1 MCQILCG
8 TRPPVFSHRRNYEY
22 LSALLSLQP
31 RLHPCPH
38 QSNSSMESTSSL
50 PDACSA
56 SCSALPR
63 ARRHRHR
70 QAPPPDPKMSKCVIL
85 LAALSYTLPT
95 ANAFS
100 VPPSVGVHPRVIT
113 TCTKCEQI
121 FPPPI
126 HRHLPPP
133 SHSASLSAK
142 STALTTTVLRS
153 SSQTDGE
160 FTAPSAKEKALGV
173 LVLLTVPLAW
183 GTYAPVVKYVYEMD
197 PPVPGFVFSA
207 AYYLIA
213 SASLLT
219 LMAMSSTNTDEEDP
233 SDVSKDGSMS
243 LPIQGGVELGS
254 YLFLGNCLQ
263 VVGLETVPADRAA
276 FLVQLTT
283 IMVPIFQAAFA
294 RDVMA
299 ISPKTWAACLLA
311 FSGVVVMGFD
321 GKDLSSAAVA
331 TSAAVSEGGGSSAS
345 STALTPLTSS
355 LSAVADTFSGGDVL
369 IILAAVAYTMHVVRL
384 GKYAQSTT
392 PLRLAA
398 SKASVEA
405 VLSITLISLLVMTN
419 GGALGDT
426 SSIPEFLAKTS
437 GEVTTYLTTFG
448 DSLATAETSTLLPAL
463 GACLWTGWVTCAYT
477 IYAQSFGQRRV
488 SPTDANLVRET
499 LSDCTVATPLFIS
512 YVLIIITSSSSSS
525 SLLWYNRYSDLYDAA
540 PIFKSVR
547 LCIIRRNSR

>member
-1 MCQILCG
+1 M
-8 TRPPVFSHRRNYEY
+8 
-22 LSALLSLQP
+22 
-31 RLHPCPH
+31 
-38 QSNSSMESTSSL
+38 
-50 PDACSA
+50 
-56 SCSALPR
+56 
-63 ARRHRHR
+63 
-70 QAPPPDPKMSKCVIL
+70 
-85 LAALSYTLPT
+85 
-95 ANAFS
+95 
-100 VPPSVGVHPRVIT
+100 
-113 TCTKCEQI
+113 
-121 FPPPI
+121 
-126 HRHLPPP
+126 
-133 SHSASLSAK
+133 
-142 STALTTTVLRS
+142 
-153 SSQTDGE
+153 
-160 FTAPSAKEKALGV
+160 
-173 LVLLTVPLAW
+173 LLTVPLAW

-219 LMAMSSTNTDEEDP
+219 LSISSTNTDEEDP
-233 SDVSKDGSMS
+233 PEVSKDGSMS
-243 LPIQGGVELGS
+243 LPIQGGIELGS

-294 RDVMA
+294 RDIMA
-299 ISPKTWAACLLA
+299 ISPKTWMACLLA
-311 FSGVVVMGFD
+311 FSGVVVMGCD

-331 TSAAVSEGGGSSAS
+331 TSAAVSEAGGSSAS
-345 STALTPLTSS
+345 STALAPLTSS

-405 VLSITLISLLVMTN
+405 ILSITLISLLVMTN

-426 SSIPEFLAKTS
+426 GSIPEFLAKTS

-448 DSLATAETSTLLPAL
+448 DSLATAETGTLLPAL

-499 LSDCTVATPLFIS
+499 LVDV
-512 YVLIIITSSSSSS
+512 
-525 SLLWYNRYSDLYDAA
+525 
-540 PIFKSVR
+540 
-547 LCIIRRNSR
+547 

>member
-1 MCQILCG
+1 M
-8 TRPPVFSHRRNYEY
+8 
-22 LSALLSLQP
+22 
-31 RLHPCPH
+31 
-38 QSNSSMESTSSL
+38 
-50 PDACSA
+50 
-56 SCSALPR
+56 
-63 ARRHRHR
+63 
-70 QAPPPDPKMSKCVIL
+70 
-85 LAALSYTLPT
+85 
-95 ANAFS
+95 
-100 VPPSVGVHPRVIT
+100 
-113 TCTKCEQI
+113 
-121 FPPPI
+121 
-126 HRHLPPP
+126 
-133 SHSASLSAK
+133 
-142 STALTTTVLRS
+142 
-153 SSQTDGE
+153 
-160 FTAPSAKEKALGV
+160 

-219 LMAMSSTNTDEEDP
+219 LMTMSSTNTDEEDP

-311 FSGVVVMGFD
+311 FNGVVVMGFD

-437 GEVTTYLTTFG
+437 GQVATYLTTFG
-448 DSLATAETSTLLPAL
+448 DSLATAETSTLLPAV

-499 LSDCTVATPLFIS
+499 
-512 YVLIIITSSSSSS
+512 
-525 SLLWYNRYSDLYDAA
+525 
-540 PIFKSVR
+540 SV
-547 LCIIRRNSR
+547 IV